1 MASLFAMEHQHI
13 VEKMILLAPAINLME
28 FAGHENEIISLPVW
42 IYHGIADEVIPLA
55 DVESIARKIFNN
67 LSFNA
72 VDDDHFL
79 HKTFAALDWES
90 LLS

>member
-1 MASLFAMEHQHI
+1 
-13 VEKMILLAPAINLME
+13 
-28 FAGHENEIISLPVW
+28 
-42 IYHGIADEVIPLA
+42 
-55 DVESIARKIFNN
+55 FNN

-79 HKTFAALDWES
+79 HKTFMGLDWES